1 MIDVSAYW
9 FGSSPSLQLIR
20 FITVLVVG
28 TAVSRLLGGLSQSLY
43 RGDDDVTQSTIKNI
57 TTVLL
62 LFVTFILAL
71 DIAGFGDLLTVLTAF
86 GAAATVAVGFGVR
99 DQIGN
104 ILAGVFIYANT
115 PYVEGDR
122 IRINDTEG
130 VVKDTALRTTTITNN
145 DGTHIIPNGMVTTN
159 VLTNQTRAK
168 TTAQN
173 LTVNTNVEHSSEA
186 QDALLDAVKAADEVK
201 NVPAPKITVVGV
213 EPTTTT
219 LKATYTIKSSKQSES
234 VKSDILKA
242 YTESMQTVL
251 KANDDTTTADE

>member
-9 FGSSPSLQLIR
+9 FGSSPSIQLIR

-28 TAVSRLLGGLSQSLY
+28 TAVSRILGGLSQSLY
-43 RGDDDVTQSTIKNI
+43 RGDDDVKRSTIKNVV
-57 TTVLL
+57 TVLL
-62 LFVTFILAL
+62 LFTTFILAL

-99 DQIGN
+99 DQISN

-122 IRINDTEG
+122 IQINGTEG

-145 DGTHIIPNGMVTTN
+145 DGTHIIPNGMITTN

-173 LTVNTNVEHSSEA
+173 LTVNAPVEHSSEA
-186 QDALLDAVKAADEVK
+186 QDALLDATRAADEVK
-201 NVPAPKITVVGV
+201 SVPAPKVTITSV

-219 LKATYTIKSSKQSES
+219 LKATYTIQSSKQSET
-234 VKSDILKA
+234 VKSDILQS
-242 YTESMQTVL
+242 YTETMKPVVAT
-251 KANDDTTTADE
+251 DEEHDGKK